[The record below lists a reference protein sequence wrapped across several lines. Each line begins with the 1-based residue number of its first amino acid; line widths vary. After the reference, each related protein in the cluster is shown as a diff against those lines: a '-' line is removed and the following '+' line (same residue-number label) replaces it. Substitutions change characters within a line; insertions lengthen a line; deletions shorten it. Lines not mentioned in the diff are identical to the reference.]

1 LQARLEAASVAGD
14 DDLLAQA
21 LANLLENALR
31 HTPEGAR
38 IEIEV
43 AAKDGTAR
51 LCVRDDGPGIPAR
64 LRNAA
69 LAPFGRLESSRSTP
83 GSGLGLAIVASVA
96 TRHRARLELGDA
108 GPGLEV
114 TITFPPPDQ
123 GRP

>member
-1 LQARLEAASVAGD
+1 VAQGVLQQIGQRLG
-14 DDLLAQA
+14 
-21 LANLLENALR
+21 

-114 TITFPPPDQ
+114 TITFPPLDQ